1 MKKVL
6 IIAFVILMLVGYN
19 SSQNSDNTEKSPDR
33 TIEVQQNRKNSVK
46 NTNKKKAAK
55 KKKSKCWIFVQVEL
69 WQGITAVFS
78 EMPEIED
85 IYIDN
90 KKIDYVNEDIDGNES
105 PAYYSSYFK
114 VSKGYHQLTLHI
126 SDGEELSSVIKVDN
140 STMFCSTGD
149 YTNGKSMEDAA
160 VYFFD
165 CTLKK
170 FGKEMELTQVDNSDD
185 D

>member
-19 SSQNSDNTEKSPDR
+19 SSQNSNNTEKSPDR

-105 PAYYSSYFK
+105 PAYYSSYLK
-114 VSKGYHQLTLHI
+114 VSKGYHQLKLHI